1 MAKPIKFSHVLFMT
15 RRFDEMVAWY
25 ERLFEAETV
34 HRDPAV
40 AFLTYDTENHRF
52 GFANL
57 DILRPGPQPG
67 AGFSE
72 TGVNHLSY
80 TYASAGDVLETYARL
95 RDVGV
100 VPYWSVHHG
109 ITLSMYYRDPD
120 GNRIEIQ
127 AECFDDEAAL
137 AFMRG
142 PVFASN
148 PIGVDYDPDA
158 LLARYRSGESEAE
171 LLRLPDGIVADIPA
185 AHLDNSIAV

>member
-1 MAKPIKFSHVLFMT
+1 MAKPIKFAHVLFMT
-15 RRFDEMVAWY
+15 RRFDAMIAWY

-40 AFLTYDTENHRF
+40 AFLTYDAENHRF

-57 DILRPGPQPG
+57 DVIRPDAQAG

-80 TYASAGDVLETYARL
+80 TYAKAGDVLDIYARL
-95 RDVGV
+95 REAGIA
-100 VPYWSVHHG
+100 PYWAVHHG
-109 ITLSMYYRDPD
+109 ITLSLYYRDPD

-127 AECFDDEAAL
+127 AECFDDEGAL

-142 PVFASN
+142 PVFGSN
-148 PIGVDYDPDA
+148 PIGIDYDPDA
-158 LLARYRSGESEAE
+158 LLARYLAGASEAE
-171 LLRLPDGIVADIPA
+171 LLQLPDGPAADIPA
-185 AHLDNSIAV
+185 AHLDNSLML